1 MNKLGFFSYSKINI
15 YAHIVRKSG
24 HKIKQIEWNAYFD
37 CYLEASLETI
47 SEQQKKTASSSS
59 SAVSHSRYPPLS
71 ELLGQMLFFFFSL
84 TTLPPSAAPLSP
96 AKEDYKNKNLSNILV
111 WHLSHSLTIKMMLC
125 LILTFRRLRWGFGY
139 SSQKDN
145 LGCSELY
152 TNTCYT
158 GLPTF
163 QN

>member
-1 MNKLGFFSYSKINI
+1 MVVPLSKPVLAVLGLFC
-15 YAHIVRKSG
+15 AVG
-24 HKIKQIEWNAYFD
+24 EWNAYFD
-37 CYLEASLETI
+37 FYLEASLETI

-111 WHLSHSLTIKMMLC
+111 
-125 LILTFRRLRWGFGY
+125 
-139 SSQKDN
+139 
-145 LGCSELY
+145 
-152 TNTCYT
+152 
-158 GLPTF
+158 
-163 QN
+163 